1 MRRSTVTTVTRRQ
14 RQILDFIT
22 SFRAANG
29 YAPSLEEIGRAFGLS
44 SPATVHKHLTNLEAK
59 GLVRRD
65 AHRSRALEVLEEGT
79 PGLGAV
85 ELPLAGLIAA
95 GEPLQAVEVP
105 ETIAVPPEL
114 VGRGRTFVLRVRGES
129 MVEEHIL
136 DGDYII
142 VEERSEARDG
152 EVVVALVDGEE
163 ATLKKLFHEIDHIR
177 LQPANPAVA
186 PIRVQAE
193 DLRIQG
199 VVIGVLRKYR

>member
-1 MRRSTVTTVTRRQ
+1 MTTLTRRQ

-22 SFRAANG
+22 AFRAAHG

-44 SPATVHKHLTNLEAK
+44 SPATVHKHLSNLEAK
-59 GLVRRD
+59 GLIRRE
-65 AHRSRALEVLEEGT
+65 AHRSRAVEVLEEVV
-79 PGLGAV
+79 PRIEAV

-114 VGRGRTFVLRVRGES
+114 VGRGRTFVLRVRGNS

-152 EVVVALVDGEE
+152 EVVVALVEGEE
-163 ATLKKLFHEIDHIR
+163 ATLKKLFHEIDHVR

-186 PIRVQAE
+186 PIRVRAE
-193 DLRIQG
+193 DLQVQG